1 MCKSCCLK
9 IICAYFLLFL
19 PFGSI
24 SQDYGLLFRS
34 HETPADGRT
43 ALELTTGEM
52 CFGEK
57 AELSIRLRFR
67 EKGKGYYGYIWR
79 IIISP
84 GLNIDF
90 VCTPS
95 PNRHKFN
102 LFICTHPSGMS
113 LEVDI
118 RFDWNDIKLVLNDE
132 KNKIDL

>member
-34 HETPADGRT
+34 HEPPADGRT

-57 AELSIRLRFR
+57 DELSIRLRFG

-79 IIISP
+79 IITYHRSEERSVGKACVSTCRSRWSP
-84 GLNIDF
+84 Y
-90 VCTPS
+90 
-95 PNRHKFN
+95 K
-102 LFICTHPSGMS
+102 
-113 LEVDI
+113 
-118 RFDWNDIKLVLNDE
+118 
-132 KNKIDL
+132 